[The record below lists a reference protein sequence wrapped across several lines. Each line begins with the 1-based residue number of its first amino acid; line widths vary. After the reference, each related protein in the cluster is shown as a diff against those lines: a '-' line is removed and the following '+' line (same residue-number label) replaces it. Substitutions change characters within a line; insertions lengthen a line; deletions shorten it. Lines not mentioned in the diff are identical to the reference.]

1 MNTVQTLMR
10 LRAKGWARR
19 SSYIMK
25 RFEFHDSPA
34 KFQHELLFPSH
45 KQALSFSQTSSFLLT
60 KKLFP
65 SHKQKLKVLTSRVP
79 AWSRTYFPTMPL
91 GS

>member
-45 KQALSFSQTSSFLLT
+45 KQ
-60 KKLFP
+60 
-65 SHKQKLKVLTSRVP
+65 KLKVLTSRVP
-79 AWSRTYFPTMPL
+79 AWSRAYFPTMPL